1 MRITLTDQDGDRLMN
16 GEVTDSI
23 EDGASWVTA
32 SIDAAWSYLRYTGAD
47 SITVRIEGP
56 ARDRHGRVRPDRD
69 RGPGNPRRVGG
80 RVARETMDDL
90 RKRLREAELLR
101 EEAQSEAIRLR
112 AVLSVIRASLNEALP
127 AEEKP

>member
-1 MRITLTDQDGDRLMN
+1 
-16 GEVTDSI
+16 
-23 EDGASWVTA
+23 
-32 SIDAAWSYLRYTGAD
+32 
-47 SITVRIEGP
+47 
-56 ARDRHGRVRPDRD
+56 
-69 RGPGNPRRVGG
+69 
-80 RVARETMDDL
+80 MDDL